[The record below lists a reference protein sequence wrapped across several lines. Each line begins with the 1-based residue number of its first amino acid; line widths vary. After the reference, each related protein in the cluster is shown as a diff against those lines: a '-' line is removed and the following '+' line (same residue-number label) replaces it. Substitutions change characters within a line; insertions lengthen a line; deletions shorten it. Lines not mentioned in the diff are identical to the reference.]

1 MIKQLNRRRPSAA
14 LQHLSFCS
22 PILINPLDLLRCTS
36 FISLVIYSL
45 ICHLVVTLLDKITL
59 LNELQ
64 GIV

>member
-45 ICHLVVTLLDKITL
+45 ICHLVTLLDKILL